1 MKKAI
6 YYGCPLIIIPCF
18 CLLCEFLNKK
28 DVLEIYPYLFLVV
41 LFIICAMIANF
52 TPTQK
57 SFDFIMT
64 AILPLSMFCT
74 MFIGGF
80 LDETD
85 LGGRFYIDRA
95 FEVAFQPIALLAY
108 LIIAIVAFISSFKLF
123 RISRII
129 KKIKSRHHSALIS
142 NEGQSII

>member
-1 MKKAI
+1 M
-6 YYGCPLIIIPCF
+6 F
-18 CLLCEFLNKK
+18 MNKR
-28 DVLEIYPYLFLVV
+28 DVLEIYPYFFLVI
-41 LFIICAMIANF
+41 LFIISSMIANF

-57 SFDFIMT
+57 NFDFIIT

-74 MFIGGF
+74 MFIDGF

-95 FEVAFQPIALLAY
+95 FEVAFQPIALLEY
-108 LIIAIVAFISSFKLF
+108 LIIAVLAFISSFKLF

-129 KKIKSRHHSALIS
+129 IKFKTRHQSLI
-142 NEGQSII
+142 